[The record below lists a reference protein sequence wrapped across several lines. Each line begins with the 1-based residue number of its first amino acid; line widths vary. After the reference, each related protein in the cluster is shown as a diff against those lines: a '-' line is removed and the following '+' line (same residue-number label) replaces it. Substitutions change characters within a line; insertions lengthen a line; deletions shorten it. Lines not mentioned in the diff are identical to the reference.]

1 MLNVIKGDLYKM
13 FRMKA
18 IWILNI
24 IYVVYNFL
32 TCYLLSEFDEI
43 RTIYGI
49 ASNIPTLLSLFVGI
63 FMCLFINSEYKNG
76 YIKNIAGIVTDKIH
90 IILSKI
96 VVSAV
101 FTVISII
108 IYMVTSVIFS
118 LMFLKLVD
126 FDNIVEALAYLGVMT
141 LLCIALG
148 MIAVMIV
155 TAFRNG
161 ALAYIMTVL
170 ISTQFIA
177 VLLNGLWTILQYKE
191 IVSEN
196 FDISLIFLTNYFNTE
211 ADNLKGFIVAVV
223 YIAVS
228 SVISIFAVKKK
239 DI

>member
-13 FRMKA
+13 FRMKS

-118 LMFLKLVD
+118 LMFFDTVD
-126 FDNIVEALAYLGVMT
+126 FDKTGDTLAYLGVMT
-141 LLCIALG
+141 LLCVALG

-161 ALAYIMTVL
+161 ALAYIMTLL
-170 ISTQFIA
+170 ISTQFIST
-177 VLLNGLWTILQYKE
+177 LLNGLWTILQYKE
-191 IVSEN
+191 IVSED
-196 FDISLIFLTNYFNTE
+196 FDISLIFLTNYFGTS
-211 ADNLKGFIVAVV
+211 ADDLKGLIVAVV
-223 YIAVS
+223 YIAVATG
-228 SVISIFAVKKK
+228 ISIFAVKKK